1 MKSTVISGAGL
12 GFRRELIPELKA
24 GVPGFVSFFEL
35 APENWADMGGSSA
48 KDLRAFTERYPF
60 VCHGLS
66 LDLGGPSPLDES
78 LLHRTRSF
86 MQQQGITLY
95 TEHLSWCADD
105 GHLYDLLPIPLTE
118 AAVHW
123 VAGRIR
129 HAQDILGMRIGI
141 ENASTYLIP
150 PGAEMTEPE
159 FIRAVVTEADCLLH
173 LDINN
178 IVVNSLNHGFN
189 AGEFLRAL
197 PLERI
202 CYMHVAGHHVE
213 SDGLVI
219 DTHGADVIDSVW
231 QLLAEAYALCG
242 AVPTC
247 LERDFNFPELEVLGR
262 EVEQIATLQAQYEMH
277 KNKIQRAVA

>member
-118 AAVHW
+118 EAVHW

-150 PGAEMTEPE
+150 PGAEMTELE

-219 DTHGADVIDSVW
+219 DTHGADVIDPVW

-247 LERDFNFPELEVLGR
+247 LERDFNFPELGVLGR
-262 EVEQIATLQAQYEMH
+262 EVEHIATLQAQYEMH